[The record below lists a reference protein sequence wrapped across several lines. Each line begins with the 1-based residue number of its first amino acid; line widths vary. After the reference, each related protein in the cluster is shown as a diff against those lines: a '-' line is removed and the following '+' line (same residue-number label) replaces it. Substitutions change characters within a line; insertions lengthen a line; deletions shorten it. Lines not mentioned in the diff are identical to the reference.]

1 MDGTSVQDTEDLKTL
16 STSDLKFVF
25 LLLDQTF
32 EVVVFFLLSYSLI
45 TRNSTHK
52 MDKWD
57 NRGSNSGPLHI

>member
-25 LLLDQTF
+25 LLFL
-32 EVVVFFLLSYSLI
+32 LLSYSLI
-45 TRNSTHK
+45 TRNFTHK